1 VSAVFYG
8 FSNPNYR
15 RIHATDVLYL
25 LTVPEE
31 AHPIVMRQSLRR
43 VDSKTGESVDFL
55 QEQRNMALKDWLPM
69 EGVPT
74 ALQWIKASRSLQK
87 LLTLLTK
94 NEILSKC
101 KLATQRPS
109 VFIRNFM
116 PVF

>member
-15 RIHATDVLYL
+15 RIHATDVLL

-55 QEQRNMALKDWLPM
+55 QEQRNMAVKDWLPM

-74 ALQWIKASRSLQK
+74 ALQLIKASRSLPQ
-87 LLTLLTK
+87 LLEVK

>member
-74 ALQWIKASRSLQK
+74 ALQWIKASRSLPQ
-87 LLTLLTK
+87 LLEVK
-94 NEILSKC
+94 NEILSIC